1 VSKLDYL
8 VPPTAILLWTLIAMF
23 VISRFDVIRILEAD
37 DFGINLA
44 VASLLVVAGVALAI
58 LGIKQFRIT

>member
-1 VSKLDYL
+1 MSKLDYL